1 MLTTA
6 EVAVRFQVTAKTV
19 NEWVKLGRL
28 TPDFTFPTSKGGRL
42 YRPETVEAFAAERA
56 GVKR

>member
-6 EVAVRFQVTAKTV
+6 EVAARFQVTAKTV

-42 YRPETVEAFAAERA
+42 YRPETVEAFATARAEAAR
-56 GVKR
+56 